1 MSYRLLELPDMQ
13 VTDLSFSKTQ
23 CTLIFADASII
34 KVMDAAQQ
42 RTSWK
47 QSGRIVI
54 KGSFGDDAGD
64 LKIEFPSKV
73 QSGEFQDNVFAYHG
87 TIRLPCHVYGNVG
100 ISMQFEKL
108 PEAIEIS
115 GEEME
120 VILEGDPKYIAH
132 ID

>member
-13 VTDLSFSKTQ
+13 VTDLSFSETQ

-34 KVMDAAQQ
+34 KVMDAAKQ

-54 KGSFGDDAGD
+54 KGNFDDDASA
-64 LKIEFPSKV
+64 LKIEFPNKV
-73 QSGEFQDNVFAYHG
+73 QSGEFQDNVFSYYG

-100 ISMQFEKL
+100 ISMQFEQL
-108 PEAIEIS
+108 PEAIKIS